1 MQNHN
6 KSGLFLII
14 TILSLFIL
22 SGCFLKA
29 EKKPLFF
36 KPPASIIDDYTGLME
51 GEEVNWVWLKL
62 GTRLHSYP
70 NITLKPFENLTSIE
84 DFGIANR
91 IYQGLLTWF
100 EENDI
105 IISDNGA
112 FICKGAVVEFK
123 PERAFYYD
131 LNPFY
136 ENKDDDL
143 FLELELV
150 LVEKTTQEIVC
161 KIRHGVTGPEINIIA
176 EQVLADL
183 IAYFDSHK

>member
-1 MQNHN
+1 MHN
-6 KSGLFLII
+6 YNRKGLFLII
-14 TILSLFIL
+14 IILSLSFL
-22 SGCFLKA
+22 MGCFLKG
-29 EKKPLFF
+29 ETKPLFF
-36 KPPASIIDDYTGLME
+36 NPPAKIIDDYTGLME

-70 NITLKPFENLTSIE
+70 NITFKPFENLTSIE
-84 DFGIANR
+84 DFGITKR
-91 IYQGLLTWF
+91 IYQGLLSWF

-105 IISDNGA
+105 VLSDNGA
-112 FICKGAVVEFK
+112 LICEGAVVEFK

-136 ENKDDDL
+136 EKKDTDL

-161 KIRHGVTGPEINIIA
+161 KIRHGVIGPEINIIA

-183 IAYFDSHK
+183 IAYFDLHK